1 MKNFTQYLLE
11 SEQKT
16 YEFKIKI
23 ANLTVDNDVQDRIEH
38 ALGAFDVATVS
49 KAKHL
54 PVQDK
59 NLDFPKFEKC
69 DVYLINATLKYPC
82 TDDQVRAAL
91 GAQGR
96 IPLANIVVTPK
107 NQPEE
112 LMRDEDA
119 GDEKTDKKESLL
131 QKEIEKISGGQVQV
145 GQQKVDSMMKE
156 LSKATTKHE
165 FAKKE
170 KVDTKSTND
179 LPQNTKS
186 PVVGRKGA
194 K

>member
-11 SEQKT
+11 SEDKT

-23 ANLTVDNDVQDRIEH
+23 ANMEVDNEVQDRIEH
-38 ALGAFDVATVS
+38 ALDAFDVATVS

-54 PVQDK
+54 PIQDK
-59 NLDFPKFEKC
+59 NLDFPKFGKC
-69 DVYLINATLKYPC
+69 DVYLINAKLKYPC
-82 TDDQVRAAL
+82 TDDQIRQAI
-91 GAQGR
+91 GTQGR
-96 IPLANIVVTPK
+96 LPLANIVVTPA

-112 LMRDEDA
+112 LMREEGA

-156 LSKATTKHE
+156 LSKATAKHE
-165 FAKKE
+165 FAKTE
-170 KVDTKSTND
+170 KVSTKSTND

-186 PVVGRKGA
+186 VVAARKG

>member
-1 MKNFTQYLLE
+1 MEIT
-11 SEQKT
+11 
-16 YEFKIKI
+16 
-23 ANLTVDNDVQDRIEH
+23 NDVQDRIEH
-38 ALGAFDVATVS
+38 ALDQFSIATVS

-54 PVQDK
+54 PIQDK
-59 NLDFPKFEKC
+59 NLDFPKLDKC
-69 DVYLINATLKYPC
+69 DVYMITATLKYPC
-82 TDDQVRAAL
+82 TDEQVRAAL

-96 IPLANIVVTPK
+96 IPLANIVVTPA

-119 GDEKTDKKESLL
+119 GDEKTDKKASIL

-170 KVDTKSTND
+170 KVDGKSTND
-179 LPQNTKS
+179 LPQNNKS
-186 PVVGRKGA
+186 IVAARKG